1 MGQPQNSG
9 LLTVF
14 CNPERSEGSLP
25 AKLIPKSYTLQKA
38 LLVDDTCTSV
48 VPSVLSRNI
57 LYGNRDLS
65 LRSGLESLFQ
75 SSIYKLA
82 AQICRLHFYVLDGCR
97 RNLEDVV

>member
-14 CNPERSEGSLP
+14 CNPERSEGFPTREINPQELY
-25 AKLIPKSYTLQKA
+25 PKKA
-38 LLVDDTCTSV
+38 LLVTIRTSV

-57 LYGNRDLS
+57 LYGIRDLS